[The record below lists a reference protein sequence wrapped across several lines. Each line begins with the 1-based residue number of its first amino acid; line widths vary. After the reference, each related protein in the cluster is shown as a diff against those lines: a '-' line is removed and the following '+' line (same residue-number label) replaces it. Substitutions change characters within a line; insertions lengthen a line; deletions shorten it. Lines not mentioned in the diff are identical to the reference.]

1 MKPDAIHIG
10 SILLNNPLIF
20 EKLPPQYHQFMV
32 LFDPAHAEKLP
43 DDPGC
48 DHMIE
53 LKGSEEDLR
62 MGPIYQLSQEDAKI
76 LVHTLKK

>member
-1 MKPDAIHIG
+1 
-10 SILLNNPLIF
+10 
-20 EKLPPQYHQFMV
+20 MV

-48 DHMIE
+48 DHIIE